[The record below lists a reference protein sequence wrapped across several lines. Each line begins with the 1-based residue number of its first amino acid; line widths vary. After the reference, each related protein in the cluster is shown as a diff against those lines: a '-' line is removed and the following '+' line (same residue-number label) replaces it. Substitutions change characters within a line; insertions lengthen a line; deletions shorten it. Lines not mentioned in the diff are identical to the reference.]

1 MGPQDLLFR
10 RDGLQLTEIAG
21 HCCFFASVIQD
32 QGPAAHNR
40 RAIRSRLRIA
50 MCHALRRRAKGPISA
65 RLSQTRGHW
74 RPPFCCSKHQRSMDC
89 ALKRRSPS
97 PPTRNAGILCYFR
110 RRVPVI
116 QHHRQRLSAISSG
129 PYSSCMSALLTQPN
143 CGRRWRS
150 RLLAPARIANP
161 CPTHGGAVLGDVYP
175 ALISRSG
182 EVCAS
187 KSVCLLCMSRMR
199 AAVCSSARLLLGSPP
214 PFDRRRSGPTSE
226 SAAERA
232 CLRIA

>member
-10 RDGLQLTEIAG
+10 LDGLQLTEIAG

-116 QHHRQRLSAISSG
+116 PASS
-129 PYSSCMSALLTQPN
+129 PTPLRDQFRSVQFLYVRALDPTQLRSALALAIASAGAHRKPVPN
-143 CGRRWRS
+143 S
-150 RLLAPARIANP
+150 
-161 CPTHGGAVLGDVYP
+161 
-175 ALISRSG
+175 
-182 EVCAS
+182 
-187 KSVCLLCMSRMR
+187 
-199 AAVCSSARLLLGSPP
+199 
-214 PFDRRRSGPTSE
+214 RRRG
-226 SAAERA
+226 AW
-232 CLRIA
+232 